1 LSAFTHLT
9 EQNMA
14 NNVLPQQFP
23 FTAVA
28 GQPLFKLALI
38 LAAINPR
45 IGGVLVSGPRGSAK
59 STLARALADVMPAVQ
74 HASEKHSLEKNSPEK
89 SPPENKN
96 TSRFITLP
104 LGASEESVTGTI
116 NLQQVL
122 QDKKVEFQE
131 GLLAKADNGI
141 LYVDEVNLLPDHL
154 VDLLLDVSA
163 SGVNIVERD
172 GVSHSHSANF
182 ILLGTMNPDEGELRP
197 QLQDR
202 FGLSVE
208 LAPHYSIEERM
219 LIVRLREQFDNDPE
233 NFTQQY
239 KDQQQQLCEN
249 ITQAQQLLATIE
261 CSDKWR
267 EHIAHRCADA
277 NVDGVRADIIWHRAA
292 VAHAAWQQRTDV
304 NEDDVNAVEELVLAH
319 RRQLSAPPSN
329 KPPTPPSPSSRSSE
343 SSEQQSSPQ
352 SPQQSPQ
359 QPAKKESPFT
369 RPPESKR
376 SLQTADSSQNKS
388 QSEEEPSS
396 AGDWG
401 SMQPIKQTTASVEYS
416 SITQQLAALTPAQKS
431 ARKKQSLRSVSAL
444 NSSASKKVG
453 VELSSSSTVS
463 LSSRNKSYTSK
474 KIHWFQSLLA
484 NVGEWPLKQFRYR
497 PEKTHQP
504 VLHLFLLDTSA
515 STLQN
520 QWFAQAKASVVSIAK
535 KIYLDRE
542 QLTVMGFG
550 NQTVEMLLPQRRAPK
565 SLKIW
570 LDAIPAGGGTPLRDV
585 IQQAYQFQQQ
595 QVRRSPS
602 LQIKTYLV
610 TDGRTSQTINDLA
623 LLGEVVVIDIE
634 ASPVKRGKAKQIAD
648 VLQAHYLPLTI

>member
-1 LSAFTHLT
+1 
-9 EQNMA
+9 MM
-14 NNVLPQQFP
+14 NNVLPQKFP

-59 STLARALADVMPAVQ
+59 STLARALADILPVQ
-74 HASEKHSLEKNSPEK
+74 SAADKLNTRKT
-89 SPPENKN
+89 PP
-96 TSRFITLP
+96 FVTLP
-104 LGASEESVTGTI
+104 LGASEESVIGTI

-122 QDKKVEFQE
+122 HDKKVEFQA
-131 GLLAKADNGI
+131 GLLAKADDGI

-172 GVSHSHSANF
+172 GVSHSHRANF

-208 LAPHYSIEERM
+208 LTRHYSIEERM
-219 LIVRLREQFDNDPE
+219 SIVRLREQFDKTPE

-239 KDQQQQLCEN
+239 QDQQQQLASK
-249 ITQAQQLLATIE
+249 IAHAQQGLAAVE
-261 CSDKWR
+261 CANQWR
-267 EHIAHRCADA
+267 EHIAHRCAEA

-292 VAHAAWQQRTDV
+292 VAHAAWQQRDSV
-304 NEDDVNAVEELVLAH
+304 NEEDVNAVEELVLTH
-319 RRQLSAPPSN
+319 RRQFSSSPKD
-329 KPPTPPSPSSRSSE
+329 KPPTPPSPSQE
-343 SSEQQSSPQ
+343 SSSDSSSQNASQKPSQ
-352 SPQQSPQ
+352 
-359 QPAKKESPFT
+359 KSPFL
-369 RPPESKR
+369 RPPESK
-376 SLQTADSSQNKS
+376 ASSQSSVDNQREEVS
-388 QSEEEPSS
+388 QT

-401 SMQPIKQTTASVEYS
+401 SMQPMEQATASVEYS
-416 SITQQLAALTPAQKS
+416 ALVQKLAGLTPAQKKQS
-431 ARKKQSLRSVSAL
+431 ARSASVS
-444 NSSASKKVG
+444 NQKSSKKSG
-453 VELSSSSTVS
+453 VELDSNMVS
-463 LSSRNKSYTSK
+463 GANKKACASQ

-484 NVGEWPLKQFRYR
+484 SVGEWPLKTFRYH
-497 PEKTHQP
+497 PKKTQQS

-520 QWFAQAKASVVSIAK
+520 QWFAQAKASVVSIAE

-550 NQTVEMLLPQRRAPK
+550 NQKVDVLLPQRRAPK
-565 SLKIW
+565 SLKVW
-570 LDAIPAGGGTPLRDV
+570 LDAIPAGGGTPLREV

-595 QVRRSPS
+595 QIRRLPS

-610 TDGRTSQTINDLA
+610 TDGRTSQVTNDFT

-634 ASPVKRGKAKQIAD
+634 SSSVKRGKAKQIAD
-648 VLQAHYLPLTI
+648 VLKAHYLPLAT